1 MKLVPKLELKIALD
15 DKGITVSGIP
25 PNLDVAMQ
33 LLADAMKIVAKY
45 FVQELLKQDKVP
57 KGEVA
62 PEKKLMGARSLEI
75 VH

>member
-1 MKLVPKLELKIALD
+1 MVPKVELKIELGE
-15 DKGITVSGIP
+15 KGITVSGIP

-45 FVQELLKQDKVP
+45 FVQELTKVQG
-57 KGEVA
+57 KKEEVA
-62 PEKKLMGARSLEI
+62 PEKKLMGARSLEV

>member
-1 MKLVPKLELKIALD
+1 MVPKVELKITLD
-15 DKGITVSGIP
+15 DNGITVSGIP

-45 FVQELLKQDKVP
+45 FVTELLKQDKVP

-62 PEKKLMGARSLEI
+62 PEKKLMGARSLEV

>member
-1 MKLVPKLELKIALD
+1 MVPKVELKITLD
-15 DKGITVSGIP
+15 DNGITVSGIP

-45 FVQELLKQDKVP
+45 FVQELTKVP

>member
-1 MKLVPKLELKIALD
+1 MKIVPKLELKITLD

-33 LLADAMKIVAKY
+33 LLADGMKIVAKY
-45 FVQELLKQDKVP
+45 FVQELTKVQG
-57 KGEVA
+57 KKEEVV

>member
-1 MKLVPKLELKIALD
+1 MVPKLELKIALD

-45 FVQELLKQDKVP
+45 FVTELLKQDKVP
-57 KGEVA
+57 KGEVV